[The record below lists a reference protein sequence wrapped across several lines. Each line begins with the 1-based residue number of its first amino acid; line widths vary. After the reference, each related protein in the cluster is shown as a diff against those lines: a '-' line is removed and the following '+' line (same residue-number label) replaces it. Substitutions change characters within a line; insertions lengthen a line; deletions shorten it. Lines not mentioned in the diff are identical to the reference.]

1 MRKRLT
7 PILCLLLAVALPAAG
22 EQVPVVPM
30 AAERLPDLN
39 TPRSGCVVA
48 LAPGGEPLVFG
59 GHTTGFVLT
68 QTAEY
73 YAAGAWH
80 ELPMLYPHDYAF
92 CLPLR
97 SGEVLVGAGAAEA
110 FGIGQSWGVEAYN
123 PGRHAFTG
131 KPVLD
136 RKRMLAS
143 ATELEDGAIVVSGN
157 WYAEDAV
164 GVWRPG
170 GVFEA
175 AGSVSEARCR
185 PRILPTGPSD
195 AIIFGGMDNY
205 GNVSR
210 TGWVDRLNGEPF
222 QEPLLTEWA
231 PVAMLEDGSGAQTC
245 AIGDYTYLLLGMNA
259 DGQYAVILVRG
270 EEFSLLP
277 LAADIP
283 LTGADATIRYGGAV
297 YADRERRRAWVWGEA
312 AQEHFLLCI
321 DYGTALDGGQ
331 APLTLYCVEQAEAAW
346 SCCACTVLPDGS
358 LLGVGGMSG
367 DNYRPVAAVWRY
379 LPDGCKPWAESE
391 QPVNRRARLLG
402 LFVGLLVGEVAVVA
416 GVFLGRRRFRKK
428 AVAMHQDAGSDAA
441 REASSMMARITAL
454 MEEQQLFR
462 RPGLTLHN
470 VAQALGTNTR
480 YVSACINDGTGK
492 SFPDYI
498 NGYRV
503 RYAQELLKANPGRP
517 LSGVAEEAGF
527 SGESSFFRNFK
538 ALTGKTPNQWLM
550 EH

>member
-7 PILCLLLAVALPAAG
+7 PILCLLLAAALPAAG
-22 EQVPVVPM
+22 EQVPVVQM
-30 AAERLPDLN
+30 TTERLPDLN

-48 LAPGGEPLVFG
+48 LGRGGEPMVFG
-59 GHTTGFVLT
+59 GHTTGFVPT

-73 YAAGAWH
+73 YAGGAWH

-97 SGEVLVGAGAAEA
+97 SGEVLVGGGAAEA
-110 FGIGQSWGVEAYN
+110 FGIGQSWGVEVYN
-123 PGRHAFTG
+123 PDRHTFTG
-131 KPVLD
+131 SPILD
-136 RKRMLAS
+136 RKRALAS
-143 ATELEDGAIVVSGN
+143 ATELEDGTVVVSGN

-164 GVWRPG
+164 DVWRPG

-175 AGSVSEARCR
+175 AGGVSEHRGR
-185 PRILPTGPSD
+185 PFILPTGPSN
-195 AIIFGGMDNY
+195 AIIFGGVDNY
-205 GNVSR
+205 GQVSR

-222 QEPLLTEWA
+222 QEPLLAEWA
-231 PVAMLEDGSGAQTC
+231 PVTMVEDGSGAQTC
-245 AIGDYTYLLLGMNA
+245 AIGEYTYLLLGMNA

-283 LTGADATIRYGGAV
+283 LTEQDATIQYAGAV
-297 YADRERRRAWVWGEA
+297 YADRERRRAWVWGGA
-312 AQEHFLLCI
+312 AQLCFMLCI
-321 DYGTALDGGQ
+321 DYGAALDGGR
-331 APLTLYCVEQAEAAW
+331 APLTLYCVEKPASVW
-346 SCCACTVLPDGS
+346 SFPACTVLPDGS
-358 LLGVGGMSG
+358 LLGIGGITG
-367 DNYRPVAAVWRY
+367 DNYRPIAEVWRY
-379 LPDGCKPWAESE
+379 LPAGCKPWTETE
-391 QPVNRRARLLG
+391 PGNRRARLLG
-402 LFVGLLVGEVAVVA
+402 LLVGLIVGGLFVVA
-416 GVFLGRRRFRKK
+416 GVSLGRRRFRKK
-428 AVAMHQDAGSDAA
+428 AVATDQDAP
-441 REASSMMARITAL
+441 SMMARITAL
-454 MEEQQLFR
+454 MEEEQLFR
-462 RPGLTLHN
+462 RPGLTLQD

-550 EH
+550 ER